1 MPYGKQK
8 WPIAAA
14 ISRKASPREG
24 NNEDVLYR
32 WSILRKYIS
41 RYLFL
46 EVRRRKGHPLLLHSV
61 YAISAAIAMIFAT
74 FVAFFWQGRYGA
86 LSNNLFLAL
95 VIAYISKTASKKSG
109 ASACYLYFANGFLT
123 AACLFIVAS
132 IWR

>member
-1 MPYGKQK
+1 MTYCRRHFPESI
-8 WPIAAA
+8 P
-14 ISRKASPREG
+14 SPEG

-95 VIAYISKTASKKSG
+95 VIAYIFKDRVKEIGRERLLS
-109 ASACYLYFANGFLT
+109 
-123 AACLFIVAS
+123 LFREWIPDRRLLIVAS